1 MFKDSNFEKTNND
14 SIGKMYIKHRNTIT
28 RNGHKKELMI
38 SALQKYIRRCEFNKA
53 VYCLLELD
61 DFRLLRNKKFI
72 DQYLE
77 TYDDRTSMSTLSL
90 VKGLQTNIANRL
102 RVISVEDIGIAQPGV
117 CYIVNELLIKW
128 EKSDR
133 LDPNFLIE
141 IVRLLCSSRKLRFI
155 SDLKSVYNL
164 PPYYGGNHTENSKIK
179 RFIEILRDYYDI
191 KQPTGDE
198 NMHTDDISIF
208 YWVSKNME
216 DITFKHEIW
225 DIIRNRCVDEY
236 KNEIDTLREWFKKG
250 QPAKETPIYFYHALL
265 LSLSSSILKKSKPI
279 EMITISYP
287 IETNSF
293 YKLKAIDEYCNDK
306 HVIGSGETSVTRFA
320 LEGAVCFNE
329 AVEILNKDYRNLY
342 IHLKVAI
349 DEKKELD
356 DIRLIGIYPKIV
368 VEDADTNLESNLE
381 SNYKFIVRAQ
391 PNTSSSKADAYF
403 AEDPI
408 TCEFLFIKGPLK
420 CVKDAENSISMNEWK
435 RNNGLPYMK
444 SLKLKMLIPD
454 RWIEGVALGVRN
466 VIDRTKEAPFLIS
479 ESTIDKDK
487 IISNT
492 ITYGE
497 YKVLKKDKT
506 VSKTWSLDL
515 ELVNWFNITSH
526 LQINSLNDTE
536 FTDYVLNLLAR
547 WIFGI
552 SDLADRNFLRKNGHI
567 YSIDEEYK
575 DKNVSFWNEL
585 RKNKCKIVYDWIKDN
600 YEKFVFDRVNKWI
613 VPEKYAEK
621 HYKLLDKD
629 FVLELFVEM

>member
-1 MFKDSNFEKTNND
+1 MKDSNFEKTNND
-14 SIGKMYIKHRNTIT
+14 SVGKMYIKHRNTIT

-61 DFRLLRNKKFI
+61 DFRLLRNKKFL
-72 DQYLE
+72 DKYLE
-77 TYDDRTSMSTLSL
+77 SYDDRTGMSTLSL

-117 CYIVNELLIKW
+117 CSTVNELLIKW

-141 IVRLLCSSRKLRFI
+141 IVKLLCSSRKLRFI

-164 PPYYGGNHTENSKIK
+164 PPYYGGNNAENSKIK
-179 RFIEILRDYYDI
+179 RFIEILRDYHDI

-198 NMHTDDISIF
+198 NMHTDDITVF

-225 DIIRNRCVDEY
+225 DIIKNRCIDEY
-236 KNEIDTLREWFKKG
+236 KNEVDTLREWFKKG

-265 LSLSSSILKKSKPI
+265 LSISSNILKKTKPI
-279 EMITISYP
+279 EMLNINYP
-287 IETNSF
+287 VETNAQ
-293 YKLKAIDEYCNDK
+293 YKLKNIDEYCNDK
-306 HVIGSGETSVTRFA
+306 HVIGSGETSVMRFA

-349 DEKKELD
+349 DEKSDLD
-356 DIRLIGIYPKIV
+356 EVQLIGIYPKIV
-368 VEDADTNLESNLE
+368 EDDESNLE
-381 SNYKFIVRAQ
+381 SYYTFIVRAQ

-408 TCEFLFIKGPLK
+408 TGEFLFIKGPLK
-420 CVKDAENSISMNEWK
+420 CIKDAENSINMNSWK
-435 RNNGLPYMK
+435 KDNNLPYMN
-444 SLKLKMLIPD
+444 SLKIKMLIPD
-454 RWIEGVALGVRN
+454 RWIDGVPLGIRN
-466 VIDRTKEAPFLIS
+466 TIDRTKEAPFLIS

-487 IISNT
+487 IISNI

-506 VSKTWSLDL
+506 ISKTWPLDL
-515 ELVNWFNITSH
+515 ELVNWFNIHSH
-526 LQINSLNDTE
+526 LQINSLNDAE

-547 WIFGI
+547 WLFGI

-585 RKNKCKIVYDWIKDN
+585 RKNKCKIIYDWINNN
-600 YEKFVFDRVNKWI
+600 YEKFVFDRVNKWNL
-613 VPEKYAEK
+613 PEKYIEK
-621 HYKLLDKD
+621 HYKLLDND